1 MDRRVLFTASTF
13 SHIRNFHLPYLEEF
27 QKQGWSTYVGCKGVP
42 ESNEFADKLIEVPF
56 CKKMIALNNLRA
68 SRQLRELIQKEHVDL
83 VITHTSLASFF
94 TRIALTGM
102 RRHVPLVNVVHG
114 YLFDDDSG
122 IIRRLIL
129 LGAEELTSRQTD
141 LLLTMNNYDYSLA
154 RKYRLGKE
162 IKNIPGM
169 GVPFEKLEFVNER
182 SGRDIRKELGIKKDS
197 FVLLY
202 AAEFSKRKS
211 QQTLIDMMSMLPENV
226 VLVLCGEGQTLE
238 SCKETVR
245 ERALSDRVLFPGHV
259 SDIAEWYKMAD
270 AVVSSSRIEGMP
282 FNIIEAMH
290 LGLPVI
296 ASEVKG
302 HIDLI
307 RNWQNGV
314 LFPYGD
320 SEACADRIKELISS
334 PQRMEEM
341 GNNARKS
348 VEKYGLKNVKEQ
360 VMNSYLTVINKTR
373 KGDIR

>member
-13 SHIRNFHLPYLEEF
+13 SHINNFHLPYLEEF

-42 ESNEFADKLIEVPF
+42 ESNEYADKLIEVPF
-56 CKKMIALNNLRA
+56 CKKMIALDNFRA
-68 SRQLRELIQKEHVDL
+68 SRQLRALIQKEHVDL

-102 RRHVPLVNVVHG
+102 RSHVPLVNVVHG

-122 IIRRLIL
+122 IIKRLIL
-129 LGAEELTSRQTD
+129 LGAEVLTSRQTD
-141 LLLTMNNYDYSLA
+141 LLLTMNNYDYVLA
-154 RKYRLGKE
+154 NKFRLGKE
-162 IKNIPGM
+162 VYNIPGM
-169 GVPFEKLEFVNER
+169 GVPFERLDSMKEC
-182 SGRDIRKELGIKKDS
+182 SGRDLRKELGIKENAI
-197 FVLLY
+197 VLLY

-211 QQTLIDMMSMLPENV
+211 QHTLIDMMSMLPENV
-226 VLVLCGEGQTLE
+226 VLVLCGEGKLLK
-238 SCKETVR
+238 SCREKVR
-245 ERALSDRVLFPGHV
+245 EKALSDRVLFPGHV
-259 SDIAEWYKMAD
+259 SNIAEWYNMAD

-290 LGLPVI
+290 LGLPAI

-307 RNWQNGV
+307 SNGQNGF

-320 SEACADRIKELISS
+320 SEACADKIKELIWN
-334 PQRMEEM
+334 PQKMEEM

-348 VEKYGLKNVKEQ
+348 VEKYGLAKVKEQ
-360 VMNSYLTVINKTR
+360 VMSRYLTVINKTG
-373 KGDIR
+373 KGDVR